1 MEGTEF
7 LSQTQFF
14 FHRFLC
20 NPMSWTFQIIHSV
33 GLDSLGLKNQRFTSS
48 GCEDV
53 WIRNFEFVV
62 KTQFKVRVKCNYL

>member
-33 GLDSLGLKNQRFTSS
+33 GLDSLGLKN
-48 GCEDV
+48 
-53 WIRNFEFVV
+53 
-62 KTQFKVRVKCNYL
+62 